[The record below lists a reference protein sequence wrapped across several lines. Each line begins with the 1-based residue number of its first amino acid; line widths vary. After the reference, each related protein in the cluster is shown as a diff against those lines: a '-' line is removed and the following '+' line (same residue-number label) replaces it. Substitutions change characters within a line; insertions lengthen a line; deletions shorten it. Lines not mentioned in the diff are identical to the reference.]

1 MTLPVRPAPQRSL
14 LACTCFLALAALG
27 CDQGEKRG
35 HSGTS
40 TITILGGRLAG
51 AGSMEWPLSPGSTHG
66 DQHAVFLSLVRWD
79 EGGRVEGRLAERW
92 EHSPDYRTWT
102 FHLRRDVRWHDGV
115 PTTTHDVKFTL
126 ELFAHPDVLS
136 PTNDFWRDMES
147 FTVLDDYT
155 FTITYTKPTDALN
168 LSRELPVFYPKH
180 LLEDLDPKE
189 FYQWEFWMHPVGNG
203 PYRYVHHVP
212 HTMIEYEANPDYYR
226 GKPKIERVVNK
237 YGGGAPL
244 IELLSGNVDVA
255 AVNQADIPKLAGDPR
270 FRLYYGV
277 HWHRLFAIHWNQ
289 RHPLFRDP
297 RVRRALTLAINRR
310 ELLQVLNLPED
321 LPIVDGM
328 YTARQFRRGDLP
340 EPLPYDPERAAELLD
355 AVGWRDQ
362 DGDGVRERAGVEA
375 RFTAFT
381 RGGHSAAP
389 EEAAIYVQDQL
400 RRVGIRMEVQTLEW
414 FLLTPRIRAGEFD
427 AAFDF
432 FPNNAATWIPSRL
445 RGEWF
450 GEGSPIGYTNPELV
464 RLLETALITIDPEAK
479 DQIYREVMEIFRAEV
494 PVTILFPPTAM
505 HVAHRRF
512 RGFSS
517 PRRGPGTASVEYA
530 WIEEQP

>member
-328 YTARQFRRGDLP
+328 YTA
-340 EPLPYDPERAAELLD
+340 
-355 AVGWRDQ
+355 
-362 DGDGVRERAGVEA
+362 
-375 RFTAFT
+375 
-381 RGGHSAAP
+381 
-389 EEAAIYVQDQL
+389 
-400 RRVGIRMEVQTLEW
+400 
-414 FLLTPRIRAGEFD
+414 
-427 AAFDF
+427 
-432 FPNNAATWIPSRL
+432 
-445 RGEWF
+445 
-450 GEGSPIGYTNPELV
+450 
-464 RLLETALITIDPEAK
+464 
-479 DQIYREVMEIFRAEV
+479 
-494 PVTILFPPTAM
+494 
-505 HVAHRRF
+505 
-512 RGFSS
+512 
-517 PRRGPGTASVEYA
+517 
-530 WIEEQP
+530 